1 VHPADDE
8 GKRMIQEWVE
18 FAQHATIRDRVVFL
32 EDYDIALAQD
42 LVQAVDV
49 WINMPRPLS
58 ARDRPRVLRSR

>member
-1 VHPADDE
+1 
-8 GKRMIQEWVE
+8 MIQEWVE